1 LAHGDPINTT
11 AWLDDLRV
19 RIYAAKD
26 PCSFEATLLFGMMKI
41 IMCRV
46 DTETLPE
53 TMLLDRIELCDLS
66 TVFYS
71 LVDRVIVLSTLA
83 ANIPDLDLNPHSM
96 VPIREVLTTL
106 TTLRPDVPESKLL
119 LLRTQLQANLK
130 TSSATYGGVVKMMG
144 RVWVFKSRGLDCGG
158 QTPAFTTLSEQMI
171 IPVQRFFNL
180 ARLNVEVHGAL
191 YLEVLTKE

>member
-1 LAHGDPINTT
+1 VCREGIGYERKRFLAHGDQIHTT

-46 DTETLPE
+46 DTETLLE

-119 LLRTQLQANLK
+119 LLLTQLQANLK

-158 QTPAFTTLSEQMI
+158 
-171 IPVQRFFNL
+171 
-180 ARLNVEVHGAL
+180 
-191 YLEVLTKE
+191 